1 MGQVI
6 SIVSG
11 IVDGI
16 RKIRQWVV
24 EDKVSAERK
33 RLDDLKDPITPPQF
47 YNSLKDRAKN
57 VVSTNS
63 YSVEKIREALNNDV
77 VPAGYSLEQLEATGF
92 NEEVDDLRKRR
103 TDSVNKERKSLK
115 DAFNQVMMTL
125 ESGFP
130 DLTQEDRNALQ
141 KAGLLNEQNN
151 KKLVDKIK
159 GWMEGID
166 KGEVDVS
173 MIDEILSIAQA
184 RTAVVNDALD
194 RAQLNVELQSRIKD
208 AQGKRDAS
216 ILEILN
222 RSLRF

>member
-92 NEEVDDLRKRR
+92 NEEVDALRKRR
-103 TDSVNKERKSLK
+103 NESVIKERKNLK
-115 DAFNQVMMTL
+115 DAFNQVMMNL
-125 ESGFP
+125 EAGFP

-151 KKLVDKIK
+151 KRLVDKIK
-159 GWMEGID
+159 GWMDGID

-194 RAQLNVELQSRIKD
+194 RAQLNVELQSKIKD